1 MATALTLLNGRLPK
15 LSWLDIA
22 ERNSGA
28 IRLTPTAAQPE
39 PRNLRRIKDEVR
51 RGWGV
56 VQLIDMLKE
65 AVLRTG
71 CRRHEHRDQASR
83 LRRPRPYRGR
93 TALRP
98 PPLGGV
104 RPRHP
109 REHTNAT
116 FAARSTE
123 LWGQGSPSGSRATA
137 AAGVLIYWHVEKKS
151 LAIHYQL
158 INCAPSEVAAMVEG
172 AMQHGT
178 SMVVE
183 ANYTDSH
190 GQSEIGFGITR
201 MLNFDLLPKIKRIN
215 KVKLCRPTAG
225 DLDAYPQ
232 RLPPHLRGDVGGRP
246 GAEDHL
252 RGPLLAVAGR
262 VVRLPRTC
270 ATNRR
275 CSSCGPR
282 AADSEAAR
290 SAVENT

>member
-1 MATALTLLNGRLPK
+1 
-15 LSWLDIA
+15 
-22 ERNSGA
+22 
-28 IRLTPTAAQPE
+28 
-39 PRNLRRIKDEVR
+39 
-51 RGWGV
+51 
-56 VQLIDMLKE
+56 MLKE

-71 CRRHEHRDQASR
+71 CRRHEHRDQVSR

-98 PPLGGV
+98 LPLGGV
-104 RPRHP
+104 RPRHR

-123 LWGQGSPSGSRATA
+123 LWGQGSTAVTSDSTHVRAYDQNLFTEWLSLHGGR
-137 AAGVLIYWHVEKKS
+137 GVLIYWHVEKKS

-158 INCAPSEVAAMVEG
+158 INCTASEVAAMVEG

-190 GQSEIGFGITR
+190 GQSEIGLGITR
-201 MLNFDLLPKIKRIN
+201 MLNFDLLPEIKRIN

-232 RLPPHLRGDVGGRP
+232 LTP
-246 GAEDHL
+246 A
-252 RGPLLAVAGR
+252 
-262 VVRLPRTC
+262 LPRPVRWELIT
-270 ATNRR
+270 
-275 CSSCGPR
+275 
-282 AADSEAAR
+282 
-290 SAVENT
+290 